1 MNRLRRFLR
10 APLAGALLLAA
21 SLPVSG
27 QEFVYASNQ
36 GDATVA
42 VIDVETLDVV
52 TTVDLKPFGFDENAK
67 PHHIAV
73 EPDGSYWYISLIGA
87 NRVLKLDRENWG
99 ELRSAYFEILQCFQD
114 VNHR

>member
-1 MNRLRRFLR
+1 M
-10 APLAGALLLAA
+10 
-21 SLPVSG
+21 
-27 QEFVYASNQ
+27 YASNQ

-87 NRVLKLDRENWG
+87 NRVLKLDRENRLVG
-99 ELRSAYFEILQCFQD
+99 QAEFEVPGMLADALCRLVPLYRYCAWSDESDFLFGS
-114 VNHR
+114 